1 MEKPLAVVLLAVVAS
16 VPAGAVLAQEKFL
29 IQLPIKVEAAG
40 ANVDRIKVECKIDTA
55 LANYVQARV
64 ISQFPG
70 SSTLQGDAA
79 APADAKVLR
88 LTVVSVFG
96 AGGGAYSGTKQMGV
110 RAEIVADKKTLATTI
125 KERQSMGGAA
135 GLFGGG
141 TCAAFNKLSE
151 VLASDIAAWMVSP
164 Q

>member
-1 MEKPLAVVLLAVVAS
+1 MEKRLAVVLLAVIAS
-16 VPAGAVLAQEKFL
+16 VTAGTVLAEDKFL
-29 IQLPIKVEAAG
+29 VQLPIKVEAAG
-40 ANVDRIKVECKIDTA
+40 ANVDRIKVECNLDKV
-55 LANYVQARV
+55 LANYVQAKV

-70 SSTLQGDAA
+70 SGTLEGDA
-79 APADAKVLR
+79 PAGAKVLR

-110 RAEIVADKKTLATTI
+110 RADILADKKTLATTV

>member
-1 MEKPLAVVLLAVVAS
+1 MKKPFAVTLLAVIAS
-16 VPAGAVLAQEKFL
+16 VTAGTVLAQDKFL
-29 IQLPIKVEAAG
+29 IQLPIKMEAAG
-40 ANVDRIKVECKIDTA
+40 ANVDRIRVECNLEKV
-55 LANYVQARV
+55 LANYVQAKV
-64 ISQFPG
+64 VSQFPG
-70 SSTLQGDAA
+70 SGTLDGDAA
-79 APADAKVLR
+79 APAGAKVLR

-110 RAEIVADKKTLATTI
+110 RADILADKKTLATTI

-151 VLASDIAAWMVSP
+151 VLAADITTWMISP